1 MSYENLVTG
10 KIICEYYL
18 PQSKDAGEG
27 RQRCHQ
33 WGNTQFS
40 VTQQVDGGHW
50 GLSSLSQLLVWN
62 TLSLHARG
70 LPWAVELFPCPRRS
84 RNGEGSSVPHGP
96 AAREQGTWSGRPPAA
111 LSLSLA
117 ADVFRRPP
125 PLSPVLRL
133 GLAIVLDSSAY
144 SILLLVH
151 LSSENESCLR

>member
-1 MSYENLVTG
+1 M
-10 KIICEYYL
+10 
-18 PQSKDAGEG
+18 
-27 RQRCHQ
+27 
-33 WGNTQFS
+33 
-40 VTQQVDGGHW
+40 
-50 GLSSLSQLLVWN
+50 SSLSQLLVWN

-84 RNGEGSSVPHGP
+84 RNGEGGSVPHGP

-144 SILLLVH
+144 SIQSGSVCSDRQAQTASETQFQDVVV
-151 LSSENESCLR
+151 LSE